1 LRLQHQEI
9 GETIQQGPS
18 NPTHTTT
25 AKASE
30 QGTIAITNSDNGHQR
45 HAHNNNNATM
55 EIPIGLAQE
64 WQDTPN
70 KDAPMATGVT
80 DNIPNT
86 TILVGNT
93 ISTKTGLLHIS
104 PPT

>member
-1 LRLQHQEI
+1 
-9 GETIQQGPS
+9 
-18 NPTHTTT
+18 
-25 AKASE
+25 
-30 QGTIAITNSDNGHQR
+30 
-45 HAHNNNNATM
+45 
-55 EIPIGLAQE
+55 
-64 WQDTPN
+64 
-70 KDAPMATGVT
+70 MATGVT